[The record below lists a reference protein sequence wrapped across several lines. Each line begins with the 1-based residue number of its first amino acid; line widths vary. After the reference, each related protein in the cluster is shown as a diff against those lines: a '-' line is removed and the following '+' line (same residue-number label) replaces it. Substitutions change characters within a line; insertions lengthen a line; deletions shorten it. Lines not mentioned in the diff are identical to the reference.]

1 MKEIMKELE
10 QLSKA
15 RVKELVQAKKNGAK
29 IIEYNGTFIP
39 EEIIRAAGAET
50 YLALRGGEPEP
61 TDAVLDYMLRFMNPL
76 ARSLAGFMELGLD
89 PITPI
94 SDILITQ
101 QTDNHIG
108 RISELLEFKEINI
121 GKVGIPADWKTK
133 GADKYYESSLK
144 KMVAQVE
151 EITGQKVDWDKAREN
166 FAKSNKINGYL
177 REINELR
184 KKDNPPIGLTD
195 VIKLHHYSFIVDPDV
210 VIEKLAAI
218 VDELKEAPG
227 AFADDAARL
236 MFVGRAIAI
245 GDYTVPRV
253 FEESG
258 AVGVVEFFDEGYR
271 VLEKDIDTEA
281 EDLVAEFA
289 KNRYVDTMPI
299 SVMQPAWKER
309 AAYIKKLADEYKVDG
324 IVWYQ
329 LIFDEIYDMEYTCL
343 AKALENSG
351 ISLIKL
357 ESSYE
362 YSRESMGPL
371 TTRIESFVESVKE
384 K

>member
-10 QLSKA
+10 QLSKD
-15 RVKELVQAKKNGAK
+15 RIKELVQAKKNGAK
-29 IIEYNGTFIP
+29 IIEFNGTYIP
-39 EEIIRAAGAET
+39 DEIIRAAGAET

-76 ARSLAGFMELGLD
+76 ARSLAGFVELGLD

-108 RISELLEFKEINI
+108 RISELMEFKGYNI
-121 GKVGIPADWKTK
+121 GKVGIPADWKTD
-133 GADKYYESSLK
+133 GADKYYETSLK

-151 EITGQKVDWDKAREN
+151 EITGKSVDWEEAKAN
-166 FAKSNKINGYL
+166 FAKSNKINDLL
-177 REINELR
+177 RQINELR
-184 KKDNPPIGLTD
+184 KQDNPPIGLND
-195 VIKLHHYSFIVDPDV
+195 VIHLHHYSFIVDADV
-210 VIEKLAAI
+210 MIEKL
-218 VDELKEAPG
+218 EALIEKISGTTGNFEG
-227 AFADDAARL
+227 APRILFA
-236 MFVGRAIAI
+236 GRVIAL
-245 GDYTVPRV
+245 GDYTVPRL

-258 AVGVVEFFDEGYR
+258 ACIVAEQFDEGYR
-271 VLEKDIDTEA
+271 VLEKDIDVDA

-289 KNRYVDTMPI
+289 KNRYVDTLPL
-299 SVMQPAWKER
+299 SVMQPSWKQRLE
-309 AAYIKKLADEYKVDG
+309 YIKKLIKEYRIDG

-329 LIFDEIYDMEYTCL
+329 LVFDEIYDMEYTCM
-343 AKALENSG
+343 AQALEKEG
-351 ISLIKL
+351 IPMLKL

-371 TTRIESFVESVKE
+371 ATRIESFIESVKE
-384 K
+384 A